1 MKQILIISANPHTL
15 TACSRILSR
24 GNYSDV
30 KLISCNR
37 LKSQEELL
45 EIILAENPDV
55 VVANGMRKNYIRD
68 HLSSVTTI
76 NIRLSDYDILR
87 ALYKAKKINRSI
99 GIILPQ
105 NTPHD
110 FEIFE
115 NLLGIHIIAYNGNQF
130 ASPQDAVNKIIND
143 GARVL
148 IGGYSLLAS
157 VEVPKEIDTIILGL
171 GEESILAAIEEARRI
186 SDAIAQIKKNQ
197 NLIYSFLQ
205 YTTNGIIA
213 VDNNSII
220 QVFNPAAQ
228 RILQISETSAI
239 GNILDDVCP
248 PLSLEKVINT
258 NTNEMDIVVS
268 FRNIN
273 IICDKILI
281 NDDDI
286 QIGAL
291 IIFQDLH
298 HLQRSEASARRKIA
312 DSGLTAGKRFEDILG
327 KSPEIRRAVEKA
339 KAYAITE
346 SSILLLG
353 ESGTGKELFAQSIH
367 NYSKRAAAPFVAINC
382 AAMPPTLL
390 ESELFGYEP
399 GAFTGARSKGKPGM
413 FELAN
418 GGTLFLDEI
427 GELDLQLQGKLLR
440 ALQERKIMR
449 LGGDRIIP
457 VDIRLITATNRNLY
471 ECVTRGSF
479 RQDLYYRINVLK
491 LVLPALRNC
500 ISDIPVLARSLLKKN
515 AELIGSNL
523 HFTADALKILQQH
536 TWPGNVRELLNFIER
551 LMALFSN
558 RTTIDGKM
566 IKDVFSEDREIMSF
580 QMQSATSPTLSNS
593 EDDVAEIK
601 RVLEMTNGN
610 YTQAAKILGLSR
622 VTLWR
627 KLKRNNAS

>member
-1 MKQILIISANPHTL
+1 M
-15 TACSRILSR
+15 
-24 GNYSDV
+24 
-30 KLISCNR
+30 
-37 LKSQEELL
+37 
-45 EIILAENPDV
+45 
-55 VVANGMRKNYIRD
+55 
-68 HLSSVTTI
+68 
-76 NIRLSDYDILR
+76 
-87 ALYKAKKINRSI
+87 
-99 GIILPQ
+99 
-105 NTPHD
+105 
-110 FEIFE
+110 
-115 NLLGIHIIAYNGNQF
+115 
-130 ASPQDAVNKIIND
+130 
-143 GARVL
+143 
-148 IGGYSLLAS
+148 
-157 VEVPKEIDTIILGL
+157 
-171 GEESILAAIEEARRI
+171 
-186 SDAIAQIKKNQ
+186 
-197 NLIYSFLQ
+197 
-205 YTTNGIIA
+205 
-213 VDNNSII
+213 
-220 QVFNPAAQ
+220 
-228 RILQISETSAI
+228 
-239 GNILDDVCP
+239 
-248 PLSLEKVINT
+248 
-258 NTNEMDIVVS
+258 
-268 FRNIN
+268 
-273 IICDKILI
+273 
-281 NDDDI
+281 
-286 QIGAL
+286 
-291 IIFQDLH
+291 
-298 HLQRSEASARRKIA
+298 
-312 DSGLTAGKRFEDILG
+312 
-327 KSPEIRRAVEKA
+327 
-339 KAYAITE
+339 
-346 SSILLLG
+346 
-353 ESGTGKELFAQSIH
+353 
-367 NYSKRAAAPFVAINC
+367 
-382 AAMPPTLL
+382 
-390 ESELFGYEP
+390 
-399 GAFTGARSKGKPGM
+399 
-413 FELAN
+413 
-418 GGTLFLDEI
+418 DEI